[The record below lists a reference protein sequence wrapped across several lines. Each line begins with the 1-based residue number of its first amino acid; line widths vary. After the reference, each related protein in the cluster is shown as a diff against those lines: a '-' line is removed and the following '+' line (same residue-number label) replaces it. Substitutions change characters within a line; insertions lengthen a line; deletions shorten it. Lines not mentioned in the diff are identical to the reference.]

1 MMGDESVLM
10 LVVGIVT
17 VYATVFG
24 LILTPYGARLLK
36 YVRTQSL
43 KIRMAAIR
51 YGFPGFSNLEV
62 LKLAKNCD
70 ISKEMIKSLLY
81 GTIVEMQDNRDYYR
95 RSLVGPEYSS
105 WTEEGQRQLAN
116 LMAIMSQQ
124 VEAYE
129 LEQLKL
135 RSQEYMLEELKK
147 EHK

>member
-1 MMGDESVLM
+1 
-10 LVVGIVT
+10 
-17 VYATVFG
+17 
-24 LILTPYGARLLK
+24 
-36 YVRTQSL
+36 
-43 KIRMAAIR
+43 
-51 YGFPGFSNLEV
+51 
-62 LKLAKNCD
+62 LAKNCD